1 MLKVETRF
9 LIKAGIKRTVTDE
22 DVVKDE
28 DEYENGQKC
37 HHLYSIIVVIM
48 VIIISVKLDT
58 YETLRYSRVT
68 ILAVGEDVFTGGE
81 EVTGKPKVSSLPSSS
96 SLSKSMLS
104 C

>member
-1 MLKVETRF
+1 MFCAKGRKQIF
-9 LIKAGIKRTVTDE
+9 DQSTDKEDGVNE

-28 DEYENGQKC
+28 DEDGQKC
-37 HHLYSIIVVIM
+37 HHLHSIIVVIM

-81 EVTGKPKVSSLPSSS
+81 EVTGKPKVSSMPSS
-96 SLSKSMLS
+96 L
-104 C
+104 